1 LQEGRGLCQPFFGG
15 GAVGFLSFQ
24 FKSGN
29 VILQLPTSREQVTKL
44 LRPACALP
52 TVGAGQSKPS

>member
-44 LRPACALP
+44 LRPACA
-52 TVGAGQSKPS
+52 